1 MKIFSSKKRV
11 AVIGAVTAVTL
22 VGGGTAF
29 AYWTASGTG
38 SGTVAVG
45 STADWTVAQTSTDG
59 TMYPGVGTATVTFTA
74 TNDADSGFK
83 RLASTD
89 VTATIDDDAAGN
101 IMVGSPA
108 AAVAGCL
115 ASWFVPTVDV
125 PTPVWDT
132 DVAQG
137 GTVSIPVDVTMT
149 NAAANQDDCKGQSPN
164 LTLTITAAP

>member
-11 AVIGAVTAVTL
+11 AVIGGLTAVTL

-38 SGTVAVG
+38 SGTAAVG
-45 STADWTVAQTSTDG
+45 STADWTVVQATSTG

-89 VTATIDDDAAGN
+89 VAATIDADVDGN
-101 IMVGSPA
+101 IMVGAPA
-108 AAVAGCL
+108 SEVVGCL
-115 ASWFVPTVDV
+115 ASWFVPTVTGAT
-125 PTPVWDT
+125 PTWGT

-137 GTVSIPVDVTMT
+137 GAVSIPVNVTMT
-149 NAAANQDDCKGQSPN
+149 NAAANQDDCKAQSPN